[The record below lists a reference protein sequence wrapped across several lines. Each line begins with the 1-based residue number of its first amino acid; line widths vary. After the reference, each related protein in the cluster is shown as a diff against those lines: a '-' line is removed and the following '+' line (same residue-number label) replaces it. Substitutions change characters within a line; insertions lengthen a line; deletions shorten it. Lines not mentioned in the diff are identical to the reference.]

1 MPTWPSRI
9 LPSTS
14 SPSSNSNPVHA
25 PPPPSSTHRNPIDIN
40 RSAIIAIDYNVPIL
54 LPTGAPAATAN
65 TSTSASRNRRRTHA
79 RSISQPFPSL
89 MNPNAP
95 RKLDKKPTKRDFGL
109 DLDFDFED
117 DGAAAVGLDQTRN
130 ASDDMVTGKCIAC
143 NSTCRWPRN
152 VQVFRCTIC
161 LTVNDLEPHPAA
173 NIRDRYDDVKD
184 DAQPPPP
191 PPPPPPKDGA
201 PEVPPAPISIEETRR
216 ITETCLLR
224 FLHSRLPGNQDP
236 KSVQPE
242 QRHREI
248 SNGRQEPK
256 TDERQPVPSN
266 APSVIADTRFLSPP
280 TRGSGD
286 MERNDGRTRVRSSS
300 DTPPISQRR
309 GHSAQGRERSP
320 LHVNTEP
327 ADYRSRSETR
337 RSIFRPLEEY
347 IIKSF
352 AGCDCL
358 NNSFMT
364 ASALRSMSNAGLEPP
379 KQPIHHENV
388 PAQQQ
393 ENVLSPKSPTS
404 ETVMFPEID
413 PKMLLLGDLAENS
426 SWWMGGRPRR
436 QDVKNVCPEKRE
448 KSPLRPKSVVT
459 TKSPRIDWE
468 EVAEWYQLIVH
479 VGENWREV
487 WNKIRLAEQKPGL
500 EGQTKLD
507 AAIDLGLI
515 DKEITEARVHAQ
527 KTLLKATENLLKR
540 PRRPLRRPESV
551 RFLLILLA
559 NPQLVYTSNIAPT
572 VSNLLSPDAIADGQK
587 SFPNFSRRY
596 GSGDRKTST
605 SSSSRLQSGSLGHHS
620 GIIKR
625 ILGLLGNLPND
636 CHHYLVGW
644 FSRFSKGQFETL
656 VDLVGRFVTYRLSRQ
671 HGRHRSDSGQAIN
684 GLVPNIPGGIESSPA
699 HLHAVLHESRSS
711 NQPNEDNNR
720 RRVIYNTEDWQIRA
734 AARVM
739 ALLFAA
745 NNHVSSSIHKRD
757 VLLPQDYNNSTT
769 PLISQNKRSGSTLIP
784 LNTFYNTLLD
794 FSDLVSDF
802 EAWESRTARFSF
814 CQYPFFLS
822 IAAKSRILEHDARR
836 QMNIKARQAFL
847 DSILNHKDV
856 SQYLNLR
863 VRRDCLVEDS
873 LRGVSEV
880 VGAGSE
886 DIKKS
891 LRIEFIGEEGVD
903 AGGLRKEWFLLLVRE
918 VFDPNHGLFTYDDDS
933 QFCYFNPYCF
943 ESSEQFFLVGVL
955 LGLAIYNSTILDI
968 ALPPFAF
975 KKLLAAAPS
984 TSIPAAAQRQPH
996 TSSLDDL
1003 AEYRPALAKG
1013 LRALLEFDGDVQET
1027 FCYDFVAQVD
1037 RYGQVVNVPL
1047 CPNGENKPVTNTN
1060 RHEFVSLYVQ
1070 YILDISVQRQ
1080 FEPFKRGFYTVCG
1093 GNALALFRPEE
1104 IELMVR
1110 GSDEPLDVPTLRAVA
1125 TYENWPTS
1133 QPKPND
1139 KNNKDANTEAEP
1151 TSEPT
1156 ICWFWDFL
1164 ARSTPTNQ
1172 RKLLSF
1178 VTGSDR
1184 IPATGA
1190 ASLSIRISCL
1200 GEDSSRYPIAHTCF
1214 NKLGLFRYASRQ
1226 KLERMLWDAICN
1238 SEGFGLK

>member
-1 MPTWPSRI
+1 MPAQPERQRRETSHRRQGSQTDEKRLAPSND
-9 LPSTS
+9 P
-14 SPSSNSNPVHA
+14 
-25 PPPPSSTHRNPIDIN
+25 
-40 RSAIIAIDYNVPIL
+40 SAIA
-54 LPTGAPAATAN
+54 G
-65 TSTSASRNRRRTHA
+65 
-79 RSISQPFPSL
+79 
-89 MNPNAP
+89 
-95 RKLDKKPTKRDFGL
+95 
-109 DLDFDFED
+109 
-117 DGAAAVGLDQTRN
+117 
-130 ASDDMVTGKCIAC
+130 
-143 NSTCRWPRN
+143 
-152 VQVFRCTIC
+152 
-161 LTVNDLEPHPAA
+161 
-173 NIRDRYDDVKD
+173 
-184 DAQPPPP
+184 
-191 PPPPPPKDGA
+191 
-201 PEVPPAPISIEETRR
+201 
-216 ITETCLLR
+216 
-224 FLHSRLPGNQDP
+224 
-236 KSVQPE
+236 
-242 QRHREI
+242 
-248 SNGRQEPK
+248 
-256 TDERQPVPSN
+256 
-266 APSVIADTRFLSPP
+266 TRFLSPP
-280 TRGSGD
+280 TSGSGYV
-286 MERNDGRTRVRSSS
+286 ERNGGRTMRVRSSS
-300 DTPPISQRR
+300 DTPPMSRRR
-309 GHSAQGRERSP
+309 GHSTEGRERSP
-320 LHVNTEP
+320 LRVNTEP
-327 ADYRSRSETR
+327 AGSRSRSETR
-337 RSIFRPLEEY
+337 PSIFRPLEEY

-364 ASALRSMSNAGLEPP
+364 ASALRSMSNAGLESL
-379 KQPIHHENV
+379 KQPIQRENV
-388 PAQQQ
+388 LVQQQ
-393 ENVLSPKSPTS
+393 ENVLSPKSPTA

-436 QDVKNVCPEKRE
+436 HEVKDAGPGKRE
-448 KSPLRPKSVVT
+448 KSPLRSKSVVT
-459 TKSPRIDWE
+459 TKSPRINWDA
-468 EVAEWYQLIVH
+468 VAEWYQLIVH

-487 WNKIRLAEQKPGL
+487 WNNLKSGEQKPGS
-500 EGQTKLD
+500 EGQTKSD
-507 AAIDLGLI
+507 AAVDVGSIDR
-515 DKEITEARVHAQ
+515 EIAEARVHAQ

-540 PRRPLRRPESV
+540 PRRPLRRPESA

-559 NPQLVYTSNIAPT
+559 NPLLVYKSNITP
-572 VSNLLSPDAIADGQK
+572 SMSSLLSPDAVADGQK
-587 SFPNFSRRY
+587 SIPNFSRRY
-596 GSGDRKTST
+596 GSSERKPTT
-605 SSSSRLQSGSLGHHS
+605 SSSSRSQSGSLGHHS

-625 ILGLLGNLPND
+625 ILGLVGNLPND

-644 FSRFSKGQFETL
+644 FSRFSKSRFETL
-656 VDLVGRFVTYRLSRQ
+656 VGLVGRFVTYRLSRQ

-711 NQPNEDNNR
+711 NQSNEDNTR
-720 RRVIYNTEDWQIRA
+720 RRIIYNTEDWQLRA

-745 NNHVSSSIHKRD
+745 NNHTSSSVHKRD
-757 VLLPQDYNNSTT
+757 ALLPQDYNNSTA
-769 PLISQNKRSGSTLIP
+769 PLISQHKKSGSTMIP
-784 LNTFYNTLLD
+784 LNTFYNALLD

-822 IAAKSRILEHDARR
+822 ISAKSRILEHDARR
-836 QMNIKARQAFL
+836 QMSIKAREAFL
-847 DSILNHKDV
+847 DSILNRKDV
-856 SQYLNLR
+856 SQYLNLK

-918 VFDPNHGLFTYDDDS
+918 VFDPNHGMYKPSNHLKTIHVANVWLGLFVYDDDS

-955 LGLAIYNSTILDI
+955 LGLAIYNSTILDV

-975 KKLLAAAPS
+975 KKLLAAAPT

-1013 LRALLEFDGDVQET
+1013 LRALLDFDGNVQET

-1037 RYGQVVNVPL
+1037 KYGQAVNVPL
-1047 CPNGENKPVTNTN
+1047 CPNGEKKPVTNTN
-1060 RHEFVSLYVQ
+1060 RHEFVNLYVQ
-1070 YILDISVQRQ
+1070 YLLDTAVQRQ

-1133 QPKPND
+1133 QHND
-1139 KNNKDANTEAEP
+1139 KPTKDTNSETEP
-1151 TSEPT
+1151 SSEPT
-1156 ICWFWDFL
+1156 ITWFWDFL

-1214 NKLGLFRYASRQ
+1214 NKLGLFRYGSRQ